1 MASRSSRPK
10 NASRVT
16 HEHAAA
22 LLEDGARIEAPAD
35 DLSADAEQLRDAGLI
50 DFSIREYVNCV
61 EPRDRDFPPRNR
73 HCKGRILLQDG
84 QDEDGDEIRCPKCE
98 RPVRPYSLG
107 KLRHDLLQVSVRQA
121 GVNAW
126 VRAQLEAISN
136 GVRDLGDGVFRADG
150 FGDLGVIVCIVDAD
164 GPADARFNTQSYAA
178 TNPVCYIT
186 IHPRPPEGRFLT
198 GDWVCRV
205 GLVDLITGRAAL
217 QKTLTNLAAAPPPA
231 SVSKADVP
239 VYAKGH
245 VLIQPEEKPHP
256 ERVFFVELDEKV
268 VRVNGEVVINPQA
281 GPRHSLF
288 RILWQQFLKDLA
300 SGLAPDQFHPLSMTR
315 LLALMKEAGHEYTD
329 ETTLR
334 KLINNLQT
342 DIETAVKR
350 KIGVPISREDIVQ
363 TCRMTGQAD
372 TSGGYRINPFSVAIR
387 PPQAS

>member
-16 HEHAAA
+16 HEHAAV
-22 LLEDGARIEAPAD
+22 LLEDGARIEAPGD
-35 DLSADAEQLRDAGLI
+35 DLIADAVQLRDAGLI
-50 DFSIREYVNCV
+50 DFSVCQYVNCV

-73 HCKGRILLQDG
+73 HCKGRILLHDG

-98 RPVRPYSLG
+98 RPVRPYAIG
-107 KLRHDLLQVSVRQA
+107 KLRHHLLQVSVRQA
-121 GVNAW
+121 GVLAW
-126 VRAQLEAISN
+126 IRTQLEALSN
-136 GVRDLGDGVFRADG
+136 DVRDLGDGAFRADG
-150 FGDLGVIVCIVDAD
+150 FGELGVIVCVADSD
-164 GPADARFNTQSYAA
+164 GPTDARFNTQSYAV

-186 IHPRPPEGRFLT
+186 IHPRPPEGRFLK

-205 GLVDLITGRAAL
+205 GLVDLITGRADL

-231 SVSKADVP
+231 SVSKVDVP

-268 VRVNGEVVINPQA
+268 VRVNGEIVINPQA
-281 GPRHSLF
+281 GPRLAVF
-288 RILWQQFLKDLA
+288 RVLWQQYLKDLA
-300 SGLAPDQFHPLSMTR
+300 RGLAPDQFHPLSMTP

-329 ETTLR
+329 ETAVR
-334 KLINNLQT
+334 KLINNLQA
-342 DIETAVKR
+342 DVETAVKR

-387 PPQAS
+387 PPQAR